1 MLSELFIYLFFKEFV
16 MFAALLQV
24 ARVIALPTPAG
35 TLAAVLVPVLVNAL
49 NRTEFDIR
57 FALR

>member
-1 MLSELFIYLFFKEFV
+1 
-16 MFAALLQV
+16 MFAAFLQA

-35 TLAAVLVPVLVNAL
+35 TLAAVLVPVLVNAI

>member
-1 MLSELFIYLFFKEFV
+1 